1 MSAMAAP
8 SEDFHGN
15 FAQSVN
21 REQRAVAA
29 RN

>member
-1 MSAMAAP
+1 MSAVAAR

-15 FAQSVN
+15 FAQSIN